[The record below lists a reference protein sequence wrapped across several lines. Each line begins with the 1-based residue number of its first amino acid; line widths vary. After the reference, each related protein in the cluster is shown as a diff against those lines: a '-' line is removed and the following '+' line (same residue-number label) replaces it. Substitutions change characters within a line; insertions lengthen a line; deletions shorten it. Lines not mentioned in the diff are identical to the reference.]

1 MTGEEFIEVLKDKGY
16 SYGIK
21 GGNVI
26 VVTSRGGIDLNYIT
40 SLPEGV
46 VFKNGGDVFLNA
58 LKSLP
63 SGIEFGSDGDVFLDS
78 LISITPGVEFRN
90 WTHPRMDSLFNG
102 WFYRWEG
109 NIDGIQPNRL
119 LNKMI
124 ATGMFDKGKR

>member
-1 MTGEEFIEVLKDKGY
+1 MTREAFIEVLEEKRY
-16 SYGIK
+16 SYK
-21 GGNVI
+21 LEGGKI

-40 SLPEGV
+40 SLPEEV

-58 LKSLP
+58 IKNLP

-90 WTHPRMDSLFNG
+90 WTHPRMYYLFNG

-109 NIDGIQPNRL
+109 NIDGIQSNRL

-124 ATGMFDKGKR
+124 SIGLFDRR

>member
-1 MTGEEFIEVLKDKGY
+1 MTGEEFIERLEKKGY

-21 GGNVI
+21 GGNII

-46 VFKNGGDVFLNA
+46 VFKNGGDVFLNS

-109 NIDGIQPNRL
+109 NIDGIQSNRL